1 MNALFA
7 VARQLQDFCE
17 ARDWRFC
24 FIGGIAVQRWA
35 EPRVTDDADLT
46 LLTGFGGEEKF
57 VDDLLTW
64 LHLREPDGRQFA
76 LRHRVLLAQSSDGI
90 PLDIALG
97 ALPFEESAVA
107 RARDEELL
115 PGLCLR
121 LCTAEDLIVFKAFAG
136 RAVDWRDI
144 EMTIV
149 RQGEGALDWTYIE
162 ESLLP
167 LVKLKETPETLGQL
181 NDLRRALREL

>member
-64 LHLREPDGRQFA
+64 LHLREPGGREFA
-76 LRHRVLLAQSSDGI
+76 LRHRVLLAQSIDGI

-97 ALPFEESAVA
+97 ALPFEESAVT

-115 PGLCLR
+115 PGLSLR

-136 RAVDWRDI
+136 RALDWRDV

-149 RQGEGALDWTYIE
+149 RQGEDALDWTYIE

-167 LVKLKETPETLGQL
+167 LVKLKDKPETLEQL
-181 NDLRRALREL
+181 NDLRRSLREL

>member
-1 MNALFA
+1 MNSLFA

-64 LHLREPDGRQFA
+64 LHPREPDGREFA
-76 LRHRVLLAQSSDGI
+76 LRHRVLLAQSIDGI

-107 RARDEELL
+107 RS
-115 PGLCLR
+115 
-121 LCTAEDLIVFKAFAG
+121 AG
-136 RAVDWRDI
+136 RRVASRTMPAPLHGRRSYRIQSFCRAGPRLEGRRDDD
-144 EMTIV
+144 
-149 RQGEGALDWTYIE
+149 RASGRRRFGLDVY
-162 ESLLP
+162 
-167 LVKLKETPETLGQL
+167 
-181 NDLRRALREL
+181 